1 MTIDLTYVE
10 LYIEKHLPDISGAEM
25 VAEELGYSYHTL
37 RRAFRDQERRTL
49 GSYIAMRRVERAKL
63 LLCQTSLTCYQ
74 ICDAVGW
81 SGENSGARVFKRF
94 TDMTM
99 GEYRQQR

>member
-10 LYIEKHLPDISGAEM
+10 LYIEKHLPDISDAEM

-37 RRAFRDQERRTL
+37 RQSFRNQKQKTL
-49 GSYIAMRRVERAKL
+49 GQYISIRRVERAKML
-63 LLCQTSLTCYQ
+63 LYQTQMTCYQ

-94 TDMTM
+94 TGMTM
-99 GEYRQQR
+99 GEYRHQM